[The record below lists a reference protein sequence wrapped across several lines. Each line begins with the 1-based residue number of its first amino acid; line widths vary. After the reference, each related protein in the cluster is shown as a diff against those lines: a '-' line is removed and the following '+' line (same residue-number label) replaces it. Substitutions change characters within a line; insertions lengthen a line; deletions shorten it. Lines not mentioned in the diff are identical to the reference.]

1 LAIGNNFNLD
11 SGGSITC
18 GLGRNISLRGSTKA
32 PRNVEEGVGS
42 VSDPVETTPAPRDS
56 DAHLADQIEASFD
69 AKRKELGVAD
79 ELKDIPGVTTL
90 MLVAFGERGIK
101 TIDDLAGCATDDL
114 CGWIEDTSG
123 TVTRHEG
130 ILHRFNVSR
139 GECDAMIMFA
149 RIKAGWI

>member
-1 LAIGNNFNLD
+1 
-11 SGGSITC
+11 
-18 GLGRNISLRGSTKA
+18 
-32 PRNVEEGVGS
+32 VGS
-42 VSDPVETTPAPRDS
+42 VSDPVETTLAPRDS

-90 MLVAFGERGIK
+90 MLMAFGERGIK